1 MQDNDLLVKYLEDL
15 NNSIEELQK
24 QKNDSIDEKDIP
36 SNFKIIMSGVSD
48 SKALDFLFSSGLD
61 KIVDK
66 LFELITVGNFENL
79 NNSLDQINK
88 IFEKLGLG
96 EGSFEGP
103 VSKTLVANI
112 QRSISSINFNK
123 TKSNIKKCL
132 LVIKNLKQQS
142 KVIDDKEIKK
152 KYLESVY
159 ALKRVLKLVSKIY
172 KARKLI
178 DEKVKRGLKNIIKE
192 QLNTEE

>member
-79 NNSLDQINK
+79 NNSLDQVNE

-103 VSKTLVANI
+103 VSKTLVTNI

-142 KVIDDKEIKK
+142 KIIDDKEIKK

-159 ALKRVLKLVSKIY
+159 ALKRVLKLVAKIY

>member
-79 NNSLDQINK
+79 NNSLDQVNK

-112 QRSISSINFNK
+112 QRSVSSINFNK

-159 ALKRVLKLVSKIY
+159 ALKRVLKLLTKIY

>member
-1 MQDNDLLVKYLEDL
+1 MQDNDSLVKYLEDL

-79 NNSLDQINK
+79 NNSLDQVNK

-112 QRSISSINFNK
+112 QRSVSSINFNK

-159 ALKRVLKLVSKIY
+159 ALKRVLKLLTKIY

>member
-79 NNSLDQINK
+79 NNSLDQVNK

>member
-79 NNSLDQINK
+79 NNSLDQVNK

-123 TKSNIKKCL
+123 TKSNIRKCL

-159 ALKRVLKLVSKIY
+159 ALKRVLKLVAKIY